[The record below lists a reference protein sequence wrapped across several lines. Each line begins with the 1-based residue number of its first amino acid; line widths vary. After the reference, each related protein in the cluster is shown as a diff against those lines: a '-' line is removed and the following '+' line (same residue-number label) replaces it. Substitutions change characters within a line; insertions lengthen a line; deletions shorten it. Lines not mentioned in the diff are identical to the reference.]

1 MDRWAEHTVQAL
13 TKDGF
18 MTHVRPSSVLAWK
31 ATRRR
36 GSLEFTDGIEVRR
49 IWIAPRRAAVCGL
62 AKRIYFQAGKPDLRP
77 ECAIV
82 GGNRPASVAVG
93 EILTLITRALHLIR
107 VESTPHGNFVALESI
122 AMDRESARQVQIGG
136 HACLPDR
143 AGLNGAYRAH
153 GFDMVPE
160 GFSITVIPTD
170 GVNTEFASDIC
181 TRLRRAASQR
191 HGTLV
196 TRVTTW
202 ATAMARAA
210 NITTTG
216 TQGRAGTCVLL
227 LLKTKTAQPHPDA
240 LQLMRCLDA
249 AAIPYRRAYAD
260 DPVDFSVPDQ
270 LPSLLLACGGRPHR
284 VNLQHRGQPVWMI
297 GLDLGHPTEG
307 EQSTLVATLIAPNG
321 ALFATGIATQRRD
334 ETMCATALAKVIN
347 NCLRTLPDGALLHTG
362 LVVLRDGRMFERD
375 SIAVL
380 RAICNCPITLLE
392 VRKGH
397 NPLAMQGGNGSD
409 ENLVPGPFACQVPG
423 EQTLFLN
430 TCLPKS
436 SSMLPSMLKVTWSDH
451 ANDLDF
457 DATSIAQLLT
467 ASSAAPSLGLHPH
480 HLPAALYWADGIAG
494 RSESDLR
501 FWGVRG
507 VGQR

>member
-36 GSLEFTDGIEVRR
+36 GSLEFTDGVEVRR

-77 ECAIV
+77 EFAIV

-107 VESTPHGNFVALESI
+107 TESTPHGNFVALESI
-122 AMDRESARQVQIGG
+122 AMDRESAREVQIGG

-143 AGLNGAYRAH
+143 AGLNGAYRAQ
-153 GFDMVPE
+153 GFDGVPA

-170 GVNTEFASDIC
+170 GVNAEFASDTC
-181 TRLRRAASQR
+181 TRLERAAFQR
-191 HGTLV
+191 HAALV
-196 TRVTTW
+196 TRVTTCT
-202 ATAMARAA
+202 TAMARAA
-210 NITTTG
+210 HITTTG
-216 TQGRAGTCVLL
+216 TQGRPGTCALL

-284 VNLQHRGQPVWMI
+284 VNLQHQGSPVWML
-297 GLDLGHPTEG
+297 GLDLGHPTEDDR
-307 EQSTLVATLIAPNG
+307 STLVATLIAPNG
-321 ALFATGIATQRRD
+321 ALFATGIAMQRRD
-334 ETMCATALAKVIN
+334 ETMCANALAKVVSD
-347 NCLRTLPDGALLHTG
+347 CLKTLPDGEFLHTS

-380 RAICNCPITLLE
+380 RSACSCPMTLLE

-397 NPLAMQGGNGSD
+397 NPLAVQSD
-409 ENLVPGPFACQVPG
+409 DTSVGNLVPGPFACRVPG
-423 EQTLFLN
+423 ERTLFLN
-430 TCLPKS
+430 TCIPKS
-436 SSMLPSMLKVTWSDH
+436 SAMLPAMLKVTWSEQ

-457 DATSIAQLLT
+457 DATSIARLLT